1 MKRIHL
7 ETVCSTNDEI
17 KRLMGQGALPDL
29 SCLTANNQTAARGQR
44 GNSWASDAGKNIA
57 LSMYKQFQGL
67 QISNQFMISMAVSLA
82 LEEVFSSFLND
93 VSIKWPND
101 IMVRGKKIAGVL
113 TETGVIGNNISWA
126 IIGIGVNVQQD
137 NFKGLPHASSFLLE
151 GMASLQPETLLSKIL
166 PVLEKYV
173 VQVEQITYAQMRS
186 QYEPKLFGFKTQKEF
201 KEPGEQAFLASVE
214 GIDQNGALRL
224 KKVKGELSSYQ
235 LKEVSMVL

>member
-29 SCLTANNQTAARGQR
+29 SCLTANNQTSARGQR

-67 QISNQFMISMAVSLA
+67 P

-126 IIGIGVNVQQD
+126 IIGIGVNVQQA
-137 NFKGLPHASSFLLE
+137 NFMGLPHASSFLLE
-151 GMASLQPETLLSKIL
+151 GLASLQPETLLSKIL

-173 VQVEQITYAQMRS
+173 VQVEQTTYAQMRS

-201 KEPGEQAFLASVE
+201 KESGEQAFLASVE

-224 KKVKGELSSYQ
+224 KKAKGVLSSYQ